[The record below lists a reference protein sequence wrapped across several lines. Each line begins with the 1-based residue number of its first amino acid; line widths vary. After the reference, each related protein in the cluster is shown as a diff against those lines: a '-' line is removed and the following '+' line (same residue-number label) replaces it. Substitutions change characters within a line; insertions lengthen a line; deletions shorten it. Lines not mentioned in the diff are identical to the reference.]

1 MLDETRLD
9 APQALAAADPRQLL
23 RGTAE
28 AGARVRTAARAAQ
41 EAGLGELKPD
51 GRPRALFIAGLGPA
65 TYCIADLLGSLTG
78 GACPV
83 TAVEPTGS
91 DYNPGDLRWA
101 LPGWA
106 GPLDLLLVVTG
117 YGREPGLEAL
127 VEQAYRRGCSVAAV
141 APRSTTISQ
150 TVADLRGLPIPLIP
164 VGSDL
169 GSQEGDYEPPG
180 SLWALLTPLLQL
192 TDRLGLIE
200 APPAAL
206 DKVADR
212 LDAVAERCGPA
223 IETYTNPAKTLA
235 VELAESLPLLWADG
249 PVAAAA
255 GRHFAT
261 ALGAIAGR
269 PALAA
274 PLPHAL
280 QTHAALLAGEFGAPA
295 GDDPDDFFRD
305 RVEEPESLRARVV
318 LLQQGELEGQSPSR
332 AARRLI
338 NHRGTPVSALEPAEG
353 TPLEAAAELIA
364 TGDFTAVYLALAS
377 SQQH

>member
-1 MLDETRLD
+1 MLDETVLD
-9 APQALAAADPRQLL
+9 DPRALAAADPREFL

-28 AGARVRTAARAAQ
+28 AGARVRTAARAAR
-41 EAGLGELKPD
+41 EAGIDELNPD
-51 GRPRALFIAGLGPA
+51 GRPRALFVAGPGPA
-65 TYCIADLLGSLTG
+65 TYCIADLLAALTG

-83 TAVEPTGS
+83 TAIEPTGTDS
-91 DYNPGDLRWA
+91 SPAELRWA

-106 GPLDLLLVVTG
+106 GPLDLLIIATG

-127 VEQAYRRGCSVAAV
+127 VEQAYRRGCALAAV
-141 APRSTTISQ
+141 APRSATISQ
-150 TVADLRGLPIPLIP
+150 TVADLRGFPVPLIP
-164 VGSDL
+164 L
-169 GSQEGDYEPPG
+169 GGQDGDYEPPG

-192 TDRLGLIE
+192 TDRLGLVD
-200 APPAAL
+200 APAATL

-261 ALGAIAGR
+261 ALGAIPGR

-280 QTHAALLAGEFGAPA
+280 QTHAALLAGEFGGP
-295 GDDPDDFFRD
+295 GGDPDDFFRD
-305 RVEEPESLRARVV
+305 RVDEPEALRARVV
-318 LLQQGELEGQSPSR
+318 LLRQGELGGQSPTR
-332 AARRLI
+332 AARELI
-338 NHRGTPVSALEPAEG
+338 NSRGAPVSELAPAEG
-353 TPLEAAAELIA
+353 SPLEAAAELIA
-364 TGDFTAVYLALAS
+364 TGDFTSVYLALAS
-377 SQQH
+377 SLQT